1 MPPAIYLELER
12 MGFKVWYD
20 NRADD
25 LTKEGMLKGIEQ
37 AAAFVLF
44 LSTGV
49 LERPYCQMEIRH
61 ALALKKPIVLLHGET
76 KQRAHNDH
84 FDQPINLYRERRA
97 LRRHRQPRSTRRG
110 ASRLAAAA
118 RRGGEPAQSD
128 TAKVG
133 DLRRARIAAGGAAAH

>member
-1 MPPAIYLELER
+1 MCPLRARLQ
-12 MGFKVWYD
+12 YD

-61 ALALKKPIVLLHGET
+61 ALALKKPVVLLHGEM
-76 KQRAHNDH
+76 RPRCAHTS
-84 FDQPINLYRERRA
+84 P
-97 LRRHRQPRSTRRG
+97 
-110 ASRLAAAA
+110 
-118 RRGGEPAQSD
+118 
-128 TAKVG
+128 
-133 DLRRARIAAGGAAAH
+133 